1 MSKITI
7 LDGGMGQELVH
18 RTGRTPTGLWS
29 CELMMERPDLVRA
42 IHDDFFAAGA
52 DVATVN
58 SYTLHRDR
66 LRPTGLEDQFET
78 LHHLACDLARQSQ
91 QSHGTGHIAGCI
103 GPLGWSYSHDG
114 APSEAD
120 SIGLYEEICRLQ
132 EDKVDLFLIE
142 TIASLSQARAS
153 LSAAQQF
160 GKPVWIGLTVND
172 QDGKELRSGEPLD
185 VVLRELE
192 KLEPDA
198 VLLNCSLPEAIT
210 AGLAVLGQSGLKTGA
225 YANGFTAI
233 KPEFLKKGSS
243 VSKLSA
249 RTDLTP
255 EAYAAHASAWID
267 LGATIVGG
275 CCEVGP
281 QHIAELSRSFGRVS
295 GENAF
300 GAAH

>member
-1 MSKITI
+1 MTKITI

-29 CELMMERPDLVRA
+29 CELMMERPDLVSA

-66 LRPTGLEDQFET
+66 LRPAGLEDQFEQ
-78 LHHLACDLARQSQ
+78 LHKLACDLARQSQ
-91 QSHGTGHIAGCI
+91 QAHGSGLIAGCL

-114 APSEAD
+114 APSETA
-120 SIGLYEEICRLQ
+120 STALYEEICRLQ
-132 EDKVDLFLIE
+132 EDKVDLFVIE

-160 GKPVWIGLTVND
+160 GKPVWIGLTVDD
-172 QDGKELRSGEPLD
+172 QNGKELRSGEPLD
-185 VVLRELE
+185 IVLKELE
-192 KLEPDA
+192 RFEPDA
-198 VLLNCSLPEAIT
+198 VLLNCSVPEAIT
-210 AGLAVLGQSGLKTGA
+210 TGLGILGQSGFRTGA

-243 VSKLSA
+243 VSNLSA

-255 EAYAAHASAWID
+255 SAYADHATTWID
-267 LGATIVGG
+267 LGATIIGG

-281 QHIAELSRSFGRVS
+281 EHIAELSRRFAKATASDT
-295 GENAF
+295 
-300 GAAH
+300 GAAHH